1 MLEGLKRILE
11 QESFTESDSS
21 DLLLNNYKKESDS
34 VAQFIEEEGY
44 EKSADN
50 CIPFSQIY
58 NEYRTFCMEANYIPV
73 ANRTFTIRLRNLG
86 YNIERK
92 NYGFGVFIKE
102 VG

>member
-1 MLEGLKRILE
+1 
-11 QESFTESDSS
+11 
-21 DLLLNNYKKESDS
+21 
-34 VAQFIEEEGY
+34 
-44 EKSADN
+44 
-50 CIPFSQIY
+50 
-58 NEYRTFCMEANYIPV
+58 MEANYIPV